1 MAKKRRNNIPP
12 ESDDE
17 VQIVY
22 EKQEDMEVWYYNT
35 KKRKVSK
42 QVCNDVNNHMC
53 DSFLKS
59 NLFGCSTCLA
69 KQLLANI
76 ESMKH

>member
-22 EKQEDMEVWYYNT
+22 EKQEDMEVWYHNT

-42 QVCNDVNNHMC
+42 T
-53 DSFLKS
+53 FLKS
-59 NLFGCSTCLA
+59 NLFGCGTCLA

>member
-42 QVCNDVNNHMC
+42 QVCNDVNNQMC

-59 NLFGCSTCLA
+59 NLFGCGTCLA